1 MDFFVRLIKA
11 LSNETRLEIV
21 EYLIND
27 EQLSLEEIVR
37 RINRPYKTIAGHL
50 KILEKS
56 GLLRSQRWKGE
67 VLYSLH
73 VPFGMHYNRTLVELV
88 KKRMEEK

>member
-21 EYLIND
+21 QYLVKD
-27 EQLSLEEIVR
+27 KQLSLEEIVR

-56 GLLRSQRWKGE
+56 GLLRSRRHKGE
-67 VLYSLH
+67 VLYALNTSA
-73 VPFGMHYNRTLVELV
+73 GMYYNRMLVELI
-88 KKRMEEK
+88 KKRMDEK

>member
-1 MDFFVRLIKA
+1 MDFFIRLIKA

-21 EYLIND
+21 QYLVKNK
-27 EQLSLEEIVR
+27 QLSLEEIVT

-56 GLLRSQRWKGE
+56 GLLRSRRHKGE
-67 VLYSLH
+67 VLYTLNT
-73 VPFGMHYNRTLVELV
+73 PAGMYYNRMLVELV
-88 KKRMEEK
+88 KKRMDEK

>member
-1 MDFFVRLIKA
+1 MDFFIRLIKA

-21 EYLIND
+21 QCLVRD
-27 EQLSLEEIVR
+27 KQLSLEEIVA

-56 GLLRSQRWKGE
+56 GLLRSRRHKGE
-67 VLYSLH
+67 VLYTLYT
-73 VPFGMHYNRTLVELV
+73 PTGMYYNRMLVELV
-88 KKRMEEK
+88 RKRMDEK